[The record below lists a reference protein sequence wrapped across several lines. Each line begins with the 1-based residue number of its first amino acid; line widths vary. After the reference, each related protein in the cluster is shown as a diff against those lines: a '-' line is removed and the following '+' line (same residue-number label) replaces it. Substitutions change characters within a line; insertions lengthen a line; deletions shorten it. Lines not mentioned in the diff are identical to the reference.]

1 MVKYILSVYKAQ
13 ATACKERGRG
23 GGEEG
28 KEGEKEGEQGT
39 TALEA
44 KGCKIDERE
53 GREIT

>member
-1 MVKYILSVYKAQ
+1 MVKYILSVCKAQ

-23 GGEEG
+23 GEER

-39 TALEA
+39 IALEA
-44 KGCKIDERE
+44 KGCKIDEHG